1 MTSTEAT
8 STEIEPNSTS
18 NTTDANTSPE
28 ASTETEELIFKAVG
42 IIRGEVNFSD
52 DSHATVTINQKQYP
66 LFYSRSRPALS
77 GLRQEIEKTGISTY
91 RLIVYP
97 KVTHFPNRNQS
108 HQLSFQLVA
117 FDVGR
122 DSNSIL
128 NPVVICE
135 IQPT

>member
-1 MTSTEAT
+1 MTDTEAVT
-8 STEIEPNSTS
+8 TEIEPLSPS
-18 NTTDANTSPE
+18 DPTDTNTSPE
-28 ASTETEELIFKAVG
+28 ASTETESLIFKAVG
-42 IIRGEVNFSD
+42 IVRGSVNFSD

-66 LFYSRSRPALS
+66 LFYSRSRPALT